1 MIINNQIFQN
11 IINYL
16 NYNEKYLF
24 IISSKSIINEYTQ
37 VNNLVIKISDY
48 LIINYLN
55 YYKNI
60 VNLSIIIDWTNL
72 ELIYYICKFKFNNL
86 EKVKFDIDYEKFRE
100 KNISNEIILEYTL
113 LNKYLK
119 IFFSNHVNLIDIS
132 IRNSYSLKDSTV
144 LLIYEKCKKLKNIN
158 LNNCLG
164 LTSIS
169 KKNISYSIP

>member
-1 MIINNQIFQN
+1 MKINSEILQN
-11 IINYL
+11 IVNYL

-37 VNNLVIKISDY
+37 VNNLVIKTSDY

-72 ELIYYICKFKFNNL
+72 ELIYYICKCTFNNL

-100 KNISNEIILEYTL
+100 KNISNAVILEYTL

-144 LLIYEKCKKLKNIN
+144 LLIYNKCKKLKNIN
-158 LNNCLG
+158 LDNCIG
-164 LTSIS
+164 LTNLS
-169 KKNISYSIP
+169 KK

>member
-1 MIINNQIFQN
+1 MIINNEVLQN
-11 IINYL
+11 IVNYL

-37 VNNLVIKISDY
+37 VNNLVIKTSDY

-72 ELIYYICKFKFNNL
+72 ELIYYICKCTFNNL

-100 KNISNEIILEYTL
+100 KNISNAVILEYTL

-144 LLIYEKCKKLKNIN
+144 LLIYNKCKKLKNIN
-158 LNNCLG
+158 LDNCIG
-164 LTSIS
+164 LTNLS
-169 KKNISYSIP
+169 KK